1 MSAGPGLTPD
11 GAVAIVTGAAG
22 GIGAAVAQRLLEGGA
37 GVVVSDLDADRL
49 AVSVE
54 RLSSV
59 GGPNRVTGVSGDA
72 SDEGVIAAL
81 ISAAEESFGPVDLF
95 VANAGIGDGLGLD
108 ADDYQW
114 ATVMDV
120 NLMAHVRAARLLVP
134 GWVERG
140 RGYFAS
146 TASAAGLL
154 TQIGSAT
161 YTVSKHGAVAFA
173 EWLAVTY
180 GAQGVGVSC
189 LCPMGVDTD
198 LLRSGMGADDE
209 GGRRAIAAVT
219 GAGEVLDPVTVADDL
234 LAAIAEGRFL
244 VTPHANVP
252 ELLRRKVDDRDR
264 WIQGM
269 QRYAAS
275 L

>member
-1 MSAGPGLTPD
+1 MSVGPGLTPD

-37 GVVVSDLDADRL
+37 SVVVSDLDGTRLAASVDRL
-49 AVSVE
+49 GEVAGAE
-54 RLSSV
+54 RVIGLA
-59 GGPNRVTGVSGDA
+59 GDA
-72 SDEGVIAAL
+72 ADTDLIAAMVGL
-81 ISAAEESFGPVDLF
+81 AEERFGPVDLY

-108 ADDYQW
+108 ADDDQW

-120 NLMAHVRAARLLVP
+120 NLMAHVRAARRLVP

-244 VTPHANVP
+244 VTPHANLP
-252 ELLRRKVDDRDR
+252 DLLRRKVDDRDR